1 MDVEKLVYERVLGVR
16 KEYPKTNL
24 AASNALILIS
34 DIYARLSRLHVKGT
48 VPSQG
53 GVLLVANHTSITDAL
68 CMFYGGRH
76 ATVDENGQPTLG
88 RVPRGVGKSTLF
100 GVPESPKIRERTG
113 KKGFLNSD
121 HPLVNALVGFFIGG
135 PLSGAGVIPI
145 RRGMV
150 DRAAIQEIE
159 TTLKVYQQPVGLF
172 LMESRSKSGR
182 VEGIK
187 NGAAFIVQRNE
198 DIPYCL
204 VGISKNPKLVN
215 IDKPTTYAQLRRER
229 GKLSIP
235 ELTMVLA
242 DGIVELLPP
251 HIQEHWRWEGR
262 EREYQQLFEQR
273 ASRISKSSMLY

>member
-1 MDVEKLVYERVLGVR
+1 MSVESLLYAHLGGVR

-24 AASNALILIS
+24 AALSFLIGVSNV
-34 DIYARLSRLHVKGT
+34 YARISGLQVKGH
-48 VPSQG
+48 VPSEG
-53 GVLLVANHTSITDAL
+53 AVIFIANHTGITDAL
-68 CMFYGGRH
+68 GMFYGGAH
-76 ATVDENGQPTLG
+76 ATIDENGEPTLG
-88 RVPRGVGKSTLF
+88 RAPRGVGKSTLF
-100 GVPESPKIRERTG
+100 GVPESPKVRERTG

-172 LMESRSKSGR
+172 LMESRVKSGR

-215 IDKPTTYAQLRRER
+215 IERPTTYAQLRRER

-251 HIQEHWRWEGR
+251 HIQEHWRLEGR
-262 EREYQQLFEQR
+262 EREYQQLFGDR
-273 ASRISKSSMLY
+273 KLRVRDLTPP